1 MCKAQPSLLPMMKT
15 VLKTLIF
22 TIALSSLHLN
32 GQDESDNVIQ
42 LDGSVEVSR
51 VGDSWLRFS
60 VPFLVKSHPDMENL
74 AGGKPSSMEELFN
87 PEFIDNLV
95 IKLTICYRN
104 EFRRKYIRGDKN
116 DIQFND
122 YYSALV
128 EVQILKIDRSKKTA
142 VFLLPALIA
151 ERDDYAG
158 STPKLTG
165 YVIEFSRNGQTFDV
179 SDTVAF
185 ERYTNPD
192 TLEKFKTEALS
203 KSISNEGILI
213 PGHLI
218 DPSYL
223 RSLGPVSWGP

>member
-1 MCKAQPSLLPMMKT
+1 MCKAQQSLLPMMKT

-22 TIALSSLHLN
+22 TIALSHLHLN
-32 GQDESDNVIQ
+32 GQDVTDSVIQ
-42 LDGSVEVSR
+42 LDGSVEVTR
-51 VGDSWLRFS
+51 AGESWLRFS
-60 VPFLVKSHPDMENL
+60 IPFLVKSHPDVENL
-74 AGGKPSSMEELFN
+74 AGGKPSSMDELFN

-104 EFRRKYIRGDKN
+104 EFKRKYIRGDKN

-122 YYSALV
+122 YYSAMV
-128 EVQILKIDRSKKTA
+128 EVQILKVDRNKKTA
-142 VFLLPALIA
+142 EFLLPALIA
-151 ERDDYAG
+151 ERGDYSG

-165 YVIEFSRNGQTFDV
+165 YVIEFSRNGQTFEV
-179 SDTVAF
+179 SDSVVF

-192 TLEKFKTEALS
+192 VLEKFKTEALS
-203 KSISNEGILI
+203 KSILNEGILL

-218 DPSYL
+218 DSSYL